1 MNIFMRRMAEDVPLM
16 TMERMAWIVG
26 TTVSKDDVHA
36 AEHPALKQFRAVL
49 APKME
54 VLGNAAIIPVEGTL
68 AHNPDPWE
76 MAFYGVEDSRNVLRM
91 VNEAAG
97 NPSIDGILLRMD
109 TPGGMMLGG
118 PEISDAV
125 AASVKA
131 GKPVVTHIGG
141 LGASLGYLIA
151 APSSKIVANRSALVG
166 SIGVISSVTDYTEY
180 LKNLGISM
188 EYFTNKEAKFKA
200 AGAIGTSLTDEQRA
214 YVQSRVDSAFA
225 VFKDTVQTYRPKVK
239 DASMQGQ
246 VMRGDEA
253 LSAGLVDATGSE
265 SFAMRVLQDEIAKR
279 RTA

>member
-26 TTVSKDDVHA
+26 ATVSKDDIQA
-36 AEHPALKQFRAVL
+36 AEHPWFKQMRETMK
-49 APKME
+49 PKAE
-54 VLGNAAIIPVEGTL
+54 VVGNVAIVPVEGTL
-68 AHNPDPWE
+68 AYNPHAIE
-76 MAFYGVEDSRNVLRM
+76 MLWYGMEDSRSVLRM

-151 APSSKIVANRSALVG
+151 APSTKIVANRSALVG
-166 SIGVISSVTDYTEY
+166 SIGVISSVTDYTDY

-214 YVQSRVDSAFA
+214 YIQSRVDSAFA

-239 DASMQGQ
+239 AGSMQGQ

-265 SFAMRVLQDEIAKR
+265 AFAMRVLQDEITKR

>member
-1 MNIFMRRMAEDVPLM
+1 MNFFMRRMAEDVPLM

-26 TTVSKDDVHA
+26 ATVSKDDVRA
-36 AEHPALKQFRAVL
+36 AEHPALRQLRDSL
-49 APKME
+49 ASKME
-54 VLGNAAIIPVEGTL
+54 VVGNIAVIPVMGTL
-68 AHNPDPWE
+68 AYNPDPLE

-125 AASVKA
+125 AAAVKA

-151 APSSKIVANRSALVG
+151 APSTKIVANRSALVG
-166 SIGVISSVTDYTEY
+166 SIGIISSVTDYTEY

-214 YVQSRVDSAFA
+214 YIQNRMDSAFS
-225 VFKDTVQTYRPKVK
+225 VFKKTIQTHRPRVSTE
-239 DASMQGQ
+239 SMQGQ
-246 VMRGDEA
+246 VMRGEEA
-253 LSAGLVDATGSE
+253 LAAGLVDATGSE
-265 SFAMRVLQDEIAKR
+265 IFALNMLQNKITKKQR
-279 RTA
+279 S